1 LRDWDADICSYRPRE
16 YDTEEGPWDP
26 ISGGAS
32 ALLGTIASLG
42 MGVADFPIEAF
53 KKVKTIRTDTMNSRS
68 TSSSKVSKSM
78 AGTLK
83 SPSSSSSTSQTDLG
97 LTEGSDPRTST
108 DATSQPKTSYESTN
122 RSSSDI
128 PLTETPLTSTASL
141 GSIGSPRAGS
151 MKAALSGA
159 LHRSSSRSGSR
170 DRSSH
175 SRSNSKDRAPGSRSC
190 SPFGHRRK
198 VTQEFDPSQLTLENV
213 SRSAKG
219 VARIVGAGLKSP
231 MDFTL
236 GIARGFHNAPK
247 LYGDDTVR
255 PQEKVTDFQSGL
267 KAATKVG
274 TKIPSQREYADQK
287 QEFGYGMFDGITGLV
302 TQPLRGAE
310 KEGAAG
316 LIKGIGKGIGGLVLK
331 PGAGEHILAVIAY
344 HAYNYD
350 SYLGHSRL
358 RIYGR
363 AQGDS

>member
-1 LRDWDADICSYRPRE
+1 MALAYFNTDIYSYRPKE

-53 KKVKTIRTDTMNSRS
+53 KKVKTIRTDTINSRS
-68 TSSSKVSKSM
+68 TSGSKISKSS
-78 AGTLK
+78 GTLK
-83 SPSSSSSTSQTDLG
+83 SSSSSGSTSQTDLG
-97 LTEGSDPRTST
+97 LTDGSDPRSSS
-108 DATSQPKTSYESTN
+108 DAASQPKTSYESTN

-128 PLTETPLTSTASL
+128 PATETPLTSTASL
-141 GSIGSPRAGS
+141 GSIGSPRACS

-159 LHRSSSRSGSR
+159 LNRSNSRSGSR

-175 SRSNSKDRAPGSRSC
+175 SRSNSKDRTPGSRSG
-190 SPFGHRRK
+190 SPFGHRRR
-198 VTQEFDPSQLTLENV
+198 VTQEFDPSQMTLDNV
-213 SRSAKG
+213 SRGAKG

-267 KAATKVG
+267 KAATKVSN
-274 TKIPSQREYADQK
+274 KMR
-287 QEFGYGMFDGITGLV
+287 L
-302 TQPLRGAE
+302 E
-310 KEGAAG
+310 KRL
-316 LIKGIGKGIGGLVLK
+316 LIQNRNSDMVCSMELQ
-331 PGAGEHILAVIAY
+331 AW
-344 HAYNYD
+344 
-350 SYLGHSRL
+350 
-358 RIYGR
+358 
-363 AQGDS
+363 